1 MSNDDSKP
9 QRQEILAALKPAL
22 KETDLIVSALA
33 GTTADTY
40 QVIDRPGNLYLV
52 GMGMVSQVALGLA
65 TALPNCRVFALDT
78 DGSMLLAPS
87 ILPVIGTRQ
96 PKNLYIVVFDN
107 EQLFGSRGGP
117 KSQTATGTN
126 IAGIAKAS
134 GMDGV
139 VASPLEIGLIRE
151 ACGPDFLIVTPG
163 VRPSFASVDDQK
175 RIMTPSEAVSSGA
188 DFLVIGR
195 PIAKA
200 ADPVQAADRIASEIA
215 EGAA

>member
-65 TALPNCRVFALDT
+65 TALPSCRVFALDT

-126 IAGIAKAS
+126 IAGIAKAKTPFF
-134 GMDGV
+134 V
-139 VASPLEIGLIRE
+139 
-151 ACGPDFLIVTPG
+151 LIVGPYLL
-163 VRPSFASVDDQK
+163 Q
-175 RIMTPSEAVSSGA
+175 
-188 DFLVIGR
+188 
-195 PIAKA
+195 
-200 ADPVQAADRIASEIA
+200 
-215 EGAA
+215 

>member
-9 QRQEILAALKPAL
+9 QRKEILAALKPAL

-117 KSQTATGTN
+117 RSQTATGTN

-134 GMDGV
+134 GMESVRRCATKLCCARKLKLSWLARDRRCS
-139 VASPLEIGLIRE
+139 SPRSKPLAAAR
-151 ACGPDFLIVTPG
+151 
-163 VRPSFASVDDQK
+163 DQK
-175 RIMTPSEAVSSGA
+175 WMDKRTNTNSSGMSS
-188 DFLVIGR
+188 
-195 PIAKA
+195 
-200 ADPVQAADRIASEIA
+200 ASRRLKFSA
-215 EGAA
+215 HPKHKRMRFNRL

>member
-1 MSNDDSKP
+1 MFMSHDGSKP

-22 KETDLIVSALA
+22 REMDLIVSALA

-52 GMGMVSQVALGLA
+52 GMGMVSQTALGLA
-65 TALPNCRVFALDT
+65 TALPKCRVFAFDT

-96 PKNLYIVVFDN
+96 PKNLYILVFDN

-117 KSQTATGTN
+117 RSQTATGTN

-134 GMDGV
+134 GMESVRTLRDRSLLRSEVDAFLASEGPSMLVAKIEAAGRGAGPKMDGQ
-139 VASPLEIGLIRE
+139 ENKYK
-151 ACGPDFLIVTPG
+151 F
-163 VRPSFASVDDQK
+163 VRH
-175 RIMTPSEAVSSGA
+175 IE
-188 DFLVIGR
+188 
-195 PIAKA
+195 
-200 ADPVQAADRIASEIA
+200 RIAGVDIL
-215 EGAA
+215 GAPKP